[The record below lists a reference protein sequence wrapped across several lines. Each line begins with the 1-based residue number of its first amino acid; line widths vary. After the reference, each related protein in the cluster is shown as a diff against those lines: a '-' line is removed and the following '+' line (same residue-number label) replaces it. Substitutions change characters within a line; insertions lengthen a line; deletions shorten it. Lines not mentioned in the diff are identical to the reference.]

1 MLYLPAIVIGRFVRY
16 AVRLVRPGG
25 GSALPGLVLRKIAPG
40 LLRKTL
46 SSFKQGLVII
56 TGSAGK
62 STTTK
67 MAVAIVRAHGL
78 QVFTNPSTANIEQ
91 GFYAAILE
99 RSNLFG
105 KITGDIAI
113 LEMDEAH
120 AAAIVKRIK
129 PRFATILNVLE
140 DQLDR
145 FGDPVNVRND
155 LAKVSEAATNG
166 VALNADD
173 QNLLWMLAEG
183 NGVSNVS
190 WFGIDESV
198 LSTARKGLGTAPT
211 YLFELERPETQT
223 TGVAIDGLQLQV
235 SLGSGQVVQATMP
248 SRGLH
253 FAVDAVAALETAR
266 RLLGTLFDGELA
278 AKVLSELPPVFARGE
293 LKEVNGEMVEFILVQ
308 NPPSFQLNLDNL
320 TTKPEQ
326 IMFAVGTDVHDPSWL
341 WTVDLKNLT
350 HADVVTGYNHAEAA
364 LLLAYNEIPV
374 GSVIGDLDDALST
387 FFGLPK
393 PSRGYKTVIF
403 SADSMRRIRRALGF
417 TDPEDVER

>member
-1 MLYLPAIVIGRFVRY
+1 LLYLPAIAIGRLTRF
-16 AVRLVRPGG
+16 AVRLLRPGG

-40 LLRKTL
+40 LLKRTL
-46 SSFKQGLVII
+46 SQFEQGLVII

-78 QVFTNPSTANIEQ
+78 RVFTNPSTANIEQ
-91 GFYAAILE
+91 GFYSAILE

-105 KITGDIAI
+105 KIEGDIAI

-120 AAAIVKRIK
+120 AASIVKRIK

-155 LAKVSEAATNG
+155 LAKVAEAATGG

-173 QNLLWMLAEG
+173 QNLLWMLAESS
-183 NGVSNVS
+183 GVSNVS
-190 WFGIDESV
+190 WFGLAETV
-198 LSTARKGLGTAPT
+198 LRTARKGLGTAPT
-211 YLFELERPETQT
+211 YLFELDRPDTQT
-223 TGVAIDGLQLQV
+223 TGIAVNDLEIAVTLN
-235 SLGSGQVVQATMP
+235 SGDVIRTTLP

-253 FAVDAVAALETAR
+253 FAVDAVAALETAQ
-266 RLLGTLFDGELA
+266 RLLGDDFDGELA
-278 AKVLSELPPVFARGE
+278 ARVLSELPPVFARGE
-293 LKEVNGEMVEFILVQ
+293 LKEVGGETVEFILVQ

-364 LLLAYNEIPV
+364 LLLAYHEIPV
-374 GSVIGDLDDALST
+374 GKVLADLEEALEA
-387 FFGLPK
+387 FFSLPK
-393 PSRGYKTVIF
+393 PSHGVKTVIF